1 MRPQNR
7 AQRRGA
13 SARAR
18 AASAH
23 AARGGDACGRAGG
36 WKGGRA
42 PTRHTARAAQSSGGN
57 GREERA
63 AECAARKGPDLSLS
77 LSYVRVAQK
86 AGRRQRGRA
95 VRGGR
100 WEGGRVGA
108 AAAMARSKRKGKP
121 KHKNEVEDQ
130 IAVTLMAVDSKDSF
144 ETAKENE
151 RTQSDGEQVRGA
163 GANGGRARASERGKR
178 WPTACLPR
186 ARAC

>member
-1 MRPQNR
+1 MR
-7 AQRRGA
+7 AGRRVEG
-13 SARAR
+13 RAR
-18 AASAH
+18 ADAAH
-23 AARGGDACGRAGG
+23 RAGG
-36 WKGGRA
+36 AKQRRERERRARGRVRGA
-42 PTRHTARAAQSSGGN
+42 
-57 GREERA
+57 EET
-63 AECAARKGPDLSLS
+63 GPLS
-77 LSYVRVAQK
+77 LSYVRVAQE

-163 GANGGRARASERGKR
+163 GANGGRARASERRKR
-178 WPTACLPR
+178 WPTACLPG